1 MSLSQLPGCQLW
13 GVCVDPTSHLACC
26 WKSQTGE
33 SVFPTTGVVT
43 GASAPATAND
53 TQLLGAATSRSVKGL
68 PEITQH

>member
-1 MSLSQLPGCQLW
+1 MNPI
-13 GVCVDPTSHLACC
+13 SHLACC

-33 SVFPTTGVVT
+33 SVFSITGVVT

-68 PEITQH
+68 PAMIQN